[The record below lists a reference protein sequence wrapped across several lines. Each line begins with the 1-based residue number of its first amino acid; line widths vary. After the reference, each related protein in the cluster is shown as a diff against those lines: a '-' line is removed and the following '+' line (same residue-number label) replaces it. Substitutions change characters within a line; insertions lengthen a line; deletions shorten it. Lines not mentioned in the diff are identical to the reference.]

1 MDRLTY
7 VTEDGAVLFSPDG
20 KDSVTITDI
29 SRMGDTEFLEIIA
42 DRLANREVSAIFYE
56 RKYNEVCK
64 ELKAYKD
71 TGFTSQEI
79 IDGKLLTRWIPV
91 ENQPPKYKQE
101 ILCTDGCCIYKAEY
115 NKGSFADNGIT
126 RWMPLPELPKE
137 DSHD

>member
-79 IDGKLLTRWIPV
+79 IDGKLLTRWIAV
-91 ENQPPKYKQE
+91 KNQPPKHKQE
-101 ILCTDGCCIYKAEY
+101 ILCTDGCSIYKAEY
-115 NKGSFADNGIT
+115 DKGSFNDNGIT
-126 RWMPLPELPKE
+126 HWMPLPELPKE
-137 DSHD
+137 DKP